1 MPILTWNN
9 IFELVGKSGYK
20 GHDEWDDDIPVGMSA
35 GLAKLSLALPS
46 STVLKHVHAGLFYT

>member
-1 MPILTWNN
+1 
-9 IFELVGKSGYK
+9 
-20 GHDEWDDDIPVGMSA
+20 MSA